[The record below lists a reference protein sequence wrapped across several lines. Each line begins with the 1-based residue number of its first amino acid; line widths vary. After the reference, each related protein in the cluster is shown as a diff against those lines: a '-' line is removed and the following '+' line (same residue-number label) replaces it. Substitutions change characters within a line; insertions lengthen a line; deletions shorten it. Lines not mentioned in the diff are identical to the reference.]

1 MKTKTKQILLTVIVL
16 CMTIFYHQISSLA
29 EGDRASIAS
38 IPTGWQNII
47 GDRVIISLPNIYQ
60 GGKPSVALDTVKQI
74 LEETNPD
81 AVNRLDLIQ
90 QNKDNIAL
98 FAVLPDKSSS
108 NLNNVNITF
117 SKANKNTTFSQYLE
131 KTRSQLASKY
141 QITESNLLVLP
152 QKSLTRII
160 AETTIAKHKISQ
172 AIYLQETNKRL
183 WTITYSTTSD
193 KLESQLPTFDRSAA
207 TLQFL

>member
-1 MKTKTKQILLTVIVL
+1 MKTKTKQMLLMSIVL

-29 EGDRASIAS
+29 QGNQTSIAS
-38 IPTGWQNII
+38 LPTGWQNII

-81 AVNRLDLIQ
+81 AVNRLDLIR

-98 FAVLPDKSSS
+98 FAVIPDKSSS
-108 NLNNVNITF
+108 NLDNINITF
-117 SKANKNTTFSQYLE
+117 SKANKNNTFFQYLE
-131 KTRSQLASKY
+131 KSRSQLASKY
-141 QITESNLLVLP
+141 QIKESNLLISS

-160 AETTIAKHKISQ
+160 AETTIAKHKIAQ
-172 AIYLQETNKRL
+172 VIYLQENDKRF
-183 WTITYSTTSD
+183 WAITYSTTSD
-193 KLESQLPTFDRSAA
+193 KLESQLPIFDRSVA
-207 TLQFL
+207 TLEFL